1 MLQKKVGRHSKE
13 FECECNT
20 YLKMIELFSNT
31 TIDTP
36 EAHGKIMKQIFHFSQ
51 IISQLTQVVHQ
62 KQIERC
68 HSF

>member
-1 MLQKKVGRHSKE
+1 MLQEKVGKHSKE

-20 YLKMIELFSNT
+20 YLKIIELFSNT

-36 EAHGKIMKQIFHFSQ
+36 EANGKIMKQIIHFSQ
-51 IISQLTQVVHQ
+51 IISQLTKVVHQ

>member
-1 MLQKKVGRHSKE
+1 MLQEKVGRHSKE

-51 IISQLTQVVHQ
+51 IIS
-62 KQIERC
+62 
-68 HSF
+68 

>member
-1 MLQKKVGRHSKE
+1 MLQEKVGRHSKE

-20 YLKMIELFSNT
+20 YLKIIELFSDT
-31 TIDTP
+31 IIDTP
-36 EAHGKIMKQIFHFSQ
+36 EVNGKVMKQIFHFSQ
-51 IISQLTQVVHQ
+51 IVSQLTQVAHQ